1 MVVCVMQ
8 MEGVLSSWEAEALR
22 RERGVRERME
32 LDFKERLERERAKWG
47 QHAEAEVRGAGRQ
60 AGTSAGCCI
69 AGGRRGGGRLMHRFC
84 LSVWLCWAAGGD
96 EGGAGETA

>member
-8 MEGVLSSWEAEALR
+8 MEGVLSSWEADALR

-60 AGTSAGCCI
+60 APRHQCWLLHSWRKTKRRAPHASPLLVCLALLGS
-69 AGGRRGGGRLMHRFC
+69 GRR
-84 LSVWLCWAAGGD
+84 
-96 EGGAGETA
+96 